1 VLKKIK
7 EASRACGHNSHVM
20 YPNLLDVILDVFCI
34 YQNQKSLNAF
44 YRDTIFCVNEAAIW
58 EAKLDSSNSKTSQ
71 QAYKHGLEAL
81 MAELFMPAANLVDL
95 KSCVLAYSVVQMWEL
110 LSHQLLSI
118 KHTN

>member
-1 VLKKIK
+1 
-7 EASRACGHNSHVM
+7 M